1 MSNRYKGEVE
11 ANVQA
16 LEDAGF
22 KLRRVDYEN
31 GYGTEEG
38 VDMVTTTTVDAAVDA
53 ILADDQAWLYVST
66 GGEGLDRSFTRQEVW
81 IFFVLG
87 NESGVV
93 VNDWLIPSDPELADL
108 LDHTLTLVSD
118 KWQDVAEVRRLV
130 T

>member
-1 MSNRYKGEVE
+1 MHYKAEVTD
-11 ANVQA
+11 NVQA
-16 LEDAGF
+16 IEDAGF
-22 KLRRVDYEN
+22 RLRRVDYEN
-31 GYGTEEG
+31 GFGTEEG

-53 ILADDQAWLYVST
+53 ILAVDQSWLYVST
-66 GGEGLDRSFTRQEVW
+66 GGTDLGDTTRQELW

-93 VNDWLIPSDPELADL
+93 VNDWLIPSDQELADL

>member
-1 MSNRYKGEVE
+1 MSNHYKGEVE

-16 LEDAGF
+16 IEDAGF
-22 KLRRVDYEN
+22 RLRRVDYEN

-53 ILADDQAWLYVST
+53 ILAVESGWLYVGTPTVDGDSV
-66 GGEGLDRSFTRQEVW
+66 RQEVW
-81 IFFVLG
+81 IYFVLG

-93 VNDWLIPSDPELADL
+93 VNDWLIPSDQELADL

-118 KWQDVAEVRRLV
+118 KWQDVAEVRRLA